1 MRTGVTA
8 VHVGEDVR
16 SLQIA
21 DPRTRPPGVLHFDR
35 SGPICERILNS
46 ALEAAKLTVREEAK
60 DPGAVELPIITKTDR
75 SEPAVTALTLTN
87 AERRARSGDPAA
99 GIRVPDA
106 AAGAAEDVEAGPAR
120 QRCRRGRLGVGVRC
134 HIGGEGRTWERRD
147 GGESEHQ
154 SFHRIFLSKRSDP
167 IARQCWLRRF
177 PNFMARTILG
187 SLEKAVTGGAH
198 TREKSREI
206 SIKKP

>member
-16 SLQIA
+16 SHQIA
-21 DPRTRPPGVLHFDR
+21 DPRTRRPGVLHLYR
-35 SGPICERILNS
+35 SGQICERILNG

-60 DPGAVELPIITKTDR
+60 DPGAVELPIITETAR
-75 SEPAVTALTLTN
+75 SEPAVAALPLTD

-120 QRCRRGRLGVGVRC
+120 QRGRRGGLGVGARC
-134 HIGGEGRTWERRD
+134 HIGGR
-147 GGESEHQ
+147 
-154 SFHRIFLSKRSDP
+154 
-167 IARQCWLRRF
+167 
-177 PNFMARTILG
+177 
-187 SLEKAVTGGAH
+187 
-198 TREKSREI
+198 
-206 SIKKP
+206 